1 MADYVRMM
9 QIDGNERE
17 RDAHIRLTTL
27 AKSIQSQLGL
37 RWSEAVGIA
46 DRHIYG
52 LWRRPGDNGGP
63 LLD

>member
-9 QIDGNERE
+9 QADGNERE
-17 RDAHIRLTTL
+17 HDAHIRLTTL

-37 RWSEAVGIA
+37 GWSEAISAA
-46 DRHIYG
+46 DMHIYG
-52 LWRRPGDNGGP
+52 PWRRPGDNGGP

>member
-1 MADYVRMM
+1 MAGYARMM

-52 LWRRPGDNGGP
+52 PWRRPGDNGGP